1 MWVFGDRI
9 ILWKDP
15 GIRTREGWKKFYQ
28 YDLIK
33 KGGSEPI
40 GRPRIRDAKE
50 M

>member
-1 MWVFGDRI
+1 MWVFDIRSLG
-9 ILWKDP
+9 LEDP
-15 GIRTREGWKKFYQ
+15 CIRTREGWKKFYQ

-33 KGGSEPI
+33 KRGSEPI